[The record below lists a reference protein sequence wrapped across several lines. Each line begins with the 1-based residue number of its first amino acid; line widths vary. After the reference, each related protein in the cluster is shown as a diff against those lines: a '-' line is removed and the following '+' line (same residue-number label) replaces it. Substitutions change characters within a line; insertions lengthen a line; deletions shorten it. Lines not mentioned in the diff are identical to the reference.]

1 MDPAVVSKVAA
12 RLAGARI
19 WGKLATHPASGHE
32 PPMRRLVTLAP
43 LLLLAACAPRVAQHP
58 TPTTDPTRVVRPTG
72 GLFGVTATDLIA
84 RFGQPSFQVRE
95 GAGTKLQ
102 WSENGCVLDAYLYP
116 PPNGQGV
123 PRVAHVDARNPSG
136 VDVDVDR
143 CLSLIA
149 R

>member
-1 MDPAVVSKVAA
+1 
-12 RLAGARI
+12 
-19 WGKLATHPASGHE
+19 
-32 PPMRRLVTLAP
+32 MRRPVTLVP
-43 LLLLAACAPRVAQHP
+43 ILFLAACAPRVAQQP
-58 TPTTDPTRVVRPTG
+58 APTTTPVGVDRPSG
-72 GLFGVTATDLIA
+72 VLIGLTASELGA
-84 RFGQPSFQVRE
+84 RFGAPRFQVRE

-136 VDVDVDR
+136 ADLNIDN
-143 CLSLIA
+143 CLSLMA